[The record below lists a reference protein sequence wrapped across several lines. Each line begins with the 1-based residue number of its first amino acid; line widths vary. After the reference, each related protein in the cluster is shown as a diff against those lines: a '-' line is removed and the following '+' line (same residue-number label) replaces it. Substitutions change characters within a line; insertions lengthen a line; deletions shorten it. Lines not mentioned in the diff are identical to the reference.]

1 MAAETPLATA
11 DTRAAA
17 DAFVAGLDGCRA
29 GWVVATMPAGPCPR
43 PPRPRFEIR
52 VIARLEA
59 IVDHL
64 TSGRLR
70 AAGIDMP
77 IGLPGTG
84 PRACDVAA
92 RRMLGPRRGSVFPS
106 PARTVL
112 AAGDYEEA
120 CARSR
125 AASGKAISKQLF
137 NILPKIREVDLVL
150 AAAPGLQARL
160 VEMCPELSFAVLAGA
175 PMRHAKRTAEGRAE
189 RLAALRPVFG
199 HVGEHVA
206 RPPAGAAPDDVL
218 DAIVGAWTARRY
230 AGGTHLQLGG
240 QLDET
245 GLRMEVIA

>member
-1 MAAETPLATA
+1 MAAETPLAT
-11 DTRAAA
+11 TETPAA
-17 DAFVAGLDGCRA
+17 DALVAGLDGCRA
-29 GWVVATMPAGPCPR
+29 GWVVATISAGAC
-43 PPRPRFEIR
+43 PRPRFEVR
-52 VIARLEA
+52 VIDRLEA

-77 IGLPGTG
+77 IGLPATG

-112 AAGDYEEA
+112 AARDYEEA

-150 AAAPGLQARL
+150 AAAPGLQACL

-175 PMRHAKRTAEGRAE
+175 PMAHAKRSAEGRAE
-189 RLAALRPVFG
+189 RLAALRPLFG
-199 HVGEHVA
+199 ELGRLGEHVA
-206 RPPAGAAPDDVL
+206 RPPTGAAPDDVL

-230 AGGTHLQLGG
+230 AGGAHLQLGG
-240 QLDET
+240 ELDGT